1 MKGLFSPDNKFGRM
15 ILKAG
20 YFIILSWLWV
30 LTSLPIFTIGASS
43 VALYDIVRK
52 VLKDKEG
59 PISRTFFQSFRANF
73 KQATGL
79 WLIVLAVLLV
89 FIYCAGLYS
98 FMGDEST
105 LGKVIFWIFVVIV
118 VCFAAWAQ
126 IAFSYIA
133 RIADTVK
140 TTMRNVLLMCIMH
153 PLTVLRVGGQAALVA
168 TALVVLPLAPVLP
181 MIISLVPACY
191 CAFLVPPVEKLFGEY
206 IPQEENKEENAQSMR

>member
-1 MKGLFSPDNKFGRM
+1 MKGLFSPGNKFGRM
-15 ILKAG
+15 IIKAG
-20 YFIILSWLWV
+20 YMIILSWLWV

-52 VLKDKEG
+52 VLMDKEG

-89 FIYCAGLYS
+89 FIYCAGLYT

-105 LGKVIFWIFVVIV
+105 LGKVIFWIFIVIV
-118 VCFAAWAQ
+118 VYFAAWAQ
-126 IAFSYIA
+126 IAFSYMA

-153 PLTVLRVGGQAALVA
+153 PMTVVRVGVQTVLVAVG
-168 TALVVLPLAPVLP
+168 LVVLPLAPVLP

-191 CAFLVPPVEKLFGEY
+191 CALLVRPVEKLLGQY
-206 IPQEENKEENAQSMR
+206 IPKEDQEENVSERH